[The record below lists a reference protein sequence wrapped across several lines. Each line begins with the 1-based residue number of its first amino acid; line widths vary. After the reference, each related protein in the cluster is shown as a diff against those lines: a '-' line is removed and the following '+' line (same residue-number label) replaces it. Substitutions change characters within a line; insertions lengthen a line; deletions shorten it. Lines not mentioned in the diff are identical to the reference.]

1 MNTQKALALLDSLV
15 FSKTGQHLSDLQRLI
30 LYDCWMNPRNSY
42 EEIAN
47 RHGYSAK
54 YLKQDAGPK
63 LWKLISQV
71 CEEKVKKTNFKA
83 ILERHIGQNN
93 LVTSSVTKNFLTLE
107 TSVDFTKPVAEVSVK
122 KETNHTSQT
131 VDSVVLSTPIQ
142 EAIISWREAPDIST
156 FYGRDREL
164 IELEKWLIQDG
175 CRLVTILGMGGMGKT
190 HLAVKLAHRVREKFA
205 YVYWKSLT
213 YLPSVQQTIGD
224 LLEFLAQGNGRDIP
238 ISIEEQFSELVIYL
252 KQNKCLIILDNLETV
267 LESKNENKKYQKL
280 LKLLGECHHQSCIIL
295 TSREKPQAIS
305 LMEGDTLPVRCWQ
318 LSGLSTSAAR
328 ELLHL
333 KGCDSQYDSDYNTLV
348 EKYSGNPLALKIV
361 CATIQ
366 ELFTGNIKA
375 FLNQNTLVFSE
386 IFYLLEQQFNQLSD
400 RAKSFLYCLAIAQK
414 PISSLKLQQ
423 DIYPQISNKELIEN
437 LKLLAQHSLIEARNN
452 QFSLQPVVQEY
463 LAEKIIEQVCQ
474 EIINQKIKLLK
485 THALLQAQ
493 GEEFIKAKQLK
504 FIINPLID
512 RGIKYLGNKQN
523 LAEKCQ
529 KIITQLQ
536 HQDVLDIGYSAGNIL
551 NILCQIDS
559 NLVVKDLSNL
569 TIWQAD
575 LQNVDLHNVN
585 LTNSNLEKSVF
596 AQQLTNILSVAFSHD
611 GHILATGDSNGEI
624 CFWSVEERKLLKT
637 YREHAG
643 WVFSL
648 AFSPDGRM
656 LASASSD
663 GSIKLWDLKR
673 NLCLHTLLGHHQR
686 VRCVVF
692 HPQGYSLASASSD
705 HTIKL
710 WDVSTGRCWQTLVGH
725 KNYVWSVAF
734 SPDGKI
740 LASGSEDKT
749 IKLWNL
755 TTGKC
760 THTLKG
766 HTGWIR
772 TIVFSQWKW
781 RSHH

>member
-1 MNTQKALALLDSLV
+1 MNTQEALILLDKLI

-30 LYDCWMNPRNSY
+30 LYDCWINPRNSY
-42 EEIAN
+42 EQIAD

-83 ILERHIGQNN
+83 ILERHINQNN
-93 LVTSSVTKNFLTLE
+93 FVTSPVTTNCLTLE
-107 TSVDFTKPVAEVSVK
+107 ASVDADIPVK

-131 VDSVVLSTPIQ
+131 VDSVVLSIPIQ
-142 EAIISWREAPDIST
+142 KAIVSWGEAPDIST

-164 IELEKWLIQDG
+164 IQLEKWLIQDS
-175 CRLVTILGMGGMGKT
+175 CRLVTLLGMGGMGKT
-190 HLAVKLAHRVREKFA
+190 HLAVKLAHRVQEKFA
-205 YVYWKSLT
+205 YIYWKSLT
-213 YLPSVQQTIGD
+213 YVPSVQQTIGD
-224 LLEFLAQGNGRDIP
+224 LLEFLAQGNKRDLP
-238 ISIEEQFSELVIYL
+238 LSVEEQFCELVIYL

-267 LESKNENKKYQKL
+267 LESKNENIKYQQL
-280 LKLLGECHHQSCIIL
+280 LKLLGECYHQSCIIL

-305 LMEGDTLPVRCWQ
+305 LMEGNTLPVRCWQ
-318 LSGLSTSAAR
+318 LSGLTPSAAR
-328 ELLHL
+328 ELLRL
-333 KGCDSQYDSDYNTLV
+333 KGCDSQCDSDYNILV

-366 ELFTGNIKA
+366 ELFAGNIKA

-386 IFYLLEQQFNQLSD
+386 IFYLLEQQFNRLSE
-400 RAKSFLYCLAIAQK
+400 RGKSFLYCLAIAHE

-423 DIYPQISNKELIEN
+423 DIYPPISNKELIET
-437 LKLLAQHSLIEARNN
+437 LKVLAQHSLIEARNN
-452 QFSLQPVVQEY
+452 KFSLQPVVQEY
-463 LAEKIIEQVCQ
+463 LTEKIIEQVIQ
-474 EIINQKIKLLK
+474 EIINQKINLLK
-485 THALLQAQ
+485 THALLQVQA
-493 GEEFIKAKQLK
+493 EEFIQEKQLE
-504 FIINPLID
+504 FIIKPLID
-512 RGIKYLGNKQN
+512 RGIKSLGNEQN

-529 KIITQLQ
+529 QIIAQLQ
-536 HQDVLDIGYSAGNIL
+536 HQDVSDIGYSAGSIL
-551 NILCQIDS
+551 NILCQIDN
-559 NLVVKDLSNL
+559 NLVRKDLSNL
-569 TIWQAD
+569 VIWQAD
-575 LQNVDLHNVN
+575 FQNVDLHNVN

-624 CFWSVEERKLLKT
+624 CFWSVEGRKLLKT

-663 GSIKLWDLKR
+663 GSIKLWDLER

-725 KNYVWSVAF
+725 KNYVWSVVF
-734 SPDGKI
+734 SPDGKM

-766 HTGWIR
+766 HTSWIR
-772 TIVFSQWKW
+772 TIVFSPIPQPPLI
-781 RSHH
+781 RGVF